1 MTKQEEACLT
11 AALKFATQKHKG
23 QLRRGGEAFITHPV
37 TVCEYVRK
45 QGYGLPYQLAAL
57 FHDLLEDT
65 DATEQEIL
73 KLSSEEVLTAV
84 KLLTKTKGYQM
95 ETYIAGIL
103 SNPIA
108 LVVKTADRLHNLRSA
123 VCTDEAFKRKYIA
136 ETKQWY
142 LDFSP
147 EIETAMKELAA
158 TMKSAIN

>member
-1 MTKQEEACLT
+1 MTKREEECLE
-11 AALKFATQKHKG
+11 AALEFATRKHEG
-23 QLRRGGEAFITHPV
+23 QLRKGGEAFITHPV
-37 TVCEYVRK
+37 TVCKYVRDK
-45 QGYGLPYQLAAL
+45 GYGLSYQLAAL

-65 DATEQEIL
+65 DATEEEL
-73 KLSSEEVLTAV
+73 LELSNEEVLTAV

-95 ETYIAGIL
+95 KSYISGIL

-136 ETKQWY
+136 ETKKWY

-147 EIETAMKELAA
+147 EIEVAMKELAA
-158 TMKSAIN
+158 TMK